1 MRLIRAI
8 RDQRIRK
15 CFPDLERLYSDGPSS
30 AGIRRFQLERFND
43 EWRRVSRDSPFYA
56 ALKKRGRL
64 PDSFENWD
72 EFSSAMPEMDR
83 TAFKGNRDRISL
95 AGARPDYWRTTGGS
109 TAEPIQM
116 PAWRNEDRHT
126 VRNTWFARSWFG
138 ANAADR
144 LFLLWGHSHLLG
156 EGLSGRINAAKRR
169 LKDGCIGYLRFSAYD
184 LSEDKLREAGQKILR
199 LRPGYVLGY
208 ATALHR
214 LAYFNKDRESEFRK
228 LNLKVA
234 IATGESFHSPDSAEL
249 ISDVLGCS
257 VAMEYGSVETGTIAH
272 QRPSGE
278 FQVFWGSY
286 YLEGIP
292 SLEYPGAQEVVITA
306 LYPRLT
312 PLIRYRIGDLVSG
325 SSSTLGVSE
334 RFDRVIG
341 RANDGIVVGTN
352 GFVHSEAFTH
362 VMRDID
368 EIHTFQVFQAANRQ
382 ITINYTSG
390 ETLPL
395 DITRL
400 IHQRLRKVDGR
411 LASVCINRVLEIGA
425 TIAGKSKRIV
435 SYVRNA
441 GDDAS

>member
-1 MRLIRAI
+1 MRLIGII
-8 RDQRIRK
+8 REQWIRK
-15 CFPDLERLYSDGPSS
+15 CFPDLERLYSDGPTP
-30 AGIRRFQLERFND
+30 ATIRRIQLERFND
-43 EWRRVSRDSPFYA
+43 AWRGISKDSPFYA
-56 ALKKRGRL
+56 ALKNRGRL
-64 PDSFENWD
+64 PDRFENWD
-72 EFSSAMPEMDR
+72 EFSSAMPVMDR
-83 TAFKGNRDRISL
+83 SAFKCNRARISL
-95 AGARPDYWRTTGGS
+95 IGAQPDYWRTTGGS
-109 TAEPIQM
+109 TAEPLQM

-126 VRNTWFARSWFG
+126 VGNTWFARSWFG

-156 EGLSGRINAAKRR
+156 KGLRGRVNATKRR
-169 LKDGCIGYLRFSAYD
+169 LKDSCIGYLRFSAYD
-184 LSEDKLREAGQKILR
+184 LGEEKLREAGQKILQ

-214 LAYFNKDRESEFRK
+214 LAHFNRDRAPEFRK

-234 IATGESFHSPDSAEL
+234 IATGESFHSPDSAKL
-249 ISDVLGCS
+249 ISEVLGCP

-292 SLEYPGAQEVVITA
+292 SREFPGTLEVVITA

-325 SSSTLGVSE
+325 GSGALGVSE

-341 RANDGIVVGTN
+341 RANDGIVVGTD

-368 EIHTFQVFQAANRQ
+368 EVHTFQVVQGENRE

-390 ETLPL
+390 EKLSL
-395 DITRL
+395 DTTRL
-400 IHQRLRKVDGR
+400 IHQRLFKIDRR
-411 LASVCINRVLEIGA
+411 LNSVRINRVTEIGV

-435 SYVRNA
+435 SCVRDQV
-441 GDDAS
+441 DDAS

>member
-1 MRLIRAI
+1 MRLIRTI
-8 RDQRIRK
+8 REQRIRK
-15 CFPDLERLYSDGPSS
+15 CFPDLERLYSDDPTP
-30 AGIRRFQLERFND
+30 AGIRRIQLERFND
-43 EWRRVSRDSPFYA
+43 AWRRISRDSPFYA

-64 PDSFENWD
+64 PNRFENWD
-72 EFSSAMPEMDR
+72 DFSGAMPVIDR
-83 TAFKGNRDRISL
+83 AAFKGNRDRISL
-95 AGARPDYWRTTGGS
+95 AGVQPDYWRTTGGS

-144 LFLLWGHSHLLG
+144 LFLLWGHSHFLG
-156 EGLSGRINAAKRR
+156 KGLSGRLNATRRR
-169 LKDGCIGYLRFSAYD
+169 LKDSCIGYLRFSAYD
-184 LSEDKLREAGQKILR
+184 LSEEKLREAGQKILR

-214 LAYFNKDRESEFRK
+214 LAHFNRDREPEFRK

-234 IATGESFHSPDSAEL
+234 IATGESFHSPDSAKL
-249 ISDVLGCS
+249 ISDVLGCP

-292 SLEYPGAQEVVITA
+292 SRECPGAHEVVITA

-325 SSSTLGVSE
+325 SSSALGVSE

-341 RANDGIVVGTN
+341 RANDGIVVGTD

-368 EIHTFQVFQAANRQ
+368 EIDAFQVVQAENRE

-390 ETLPL
+390 EILPL
-395 DITRL
+395 DTTRL
-400 IHQRLRKVDGR
+400 IHQRLFQVDRR
-411 LASVCINRVLEIGA
+411 LGLVRINRVTRIGA

-435 SYVRNA
+435 SCVNNA